1 MTFLTKTCIKNILST
16 EFPREEQMHYK
27 QKPVPW
33 SREGFAVFRVSSA
46 KGMWFRSQQVLC
58 AKAVAQEKRRNE
70 PKLLGKLVPSCI
82 RRGPLSTMTSTWGG
96 GVSLPLPPQPPPPP
110 AQQHLQ
116 PLGKKSRPPSPNDP
130 GFKTK
135 SGKKKKKSR
144 HILWHLFWRR
154 KEWQQTHGNPTS
166 EYRHGGGARLSPAHH
181 QSACGWGPGNSSC
194 TFGATWTPV
203 SSTAWWLEASRWI
216 NKLNIQ
222 IKTKSTNRVSILCLF
237 QDVQEKALTTR
248 MDTTQHHELFASGLG
263 GHGLRLERQRLG
275 FEDVS

>member
-1 MTFLTKTCIKNILST
+1 MTQAS
-16 EFPREEQMHYK
+16 
-27 QKPVPW
+27 
-33 SREGFAVFRVSSA
+33 
-46 KGMWFRSQQVLC
+46 
-58 AKAVAQEKRRNE
+58 KRRVE
-70 PKLLGKLVPSCI
+70 
-82 RRGPLSTMTSTWGG
+82 
-96 GVSLPLPPQPPPPP
+96 
-110 AQQHLQ
+110 
-116 PLGKKSRPPSPNDP
+116 
-130 GFKTK
+130 
-135 SGKKKKKSR
+135 KKKKKSR

-248 MDTTQHHELFASGLG
+248 MDTTQHHELFASGPGCGPTPSCPLPPPRKSLHICSRLHGNPSGGRCSRWTHTAYGQIAPALG